1 MKIVIIPHDE
11 DYEDAVAVG
20 PMVNTALSDA
30 PDVEAQ
36 VSTMQPDAAQHR
48 IRVRLC
54 EPFRRGAAQLLAAHR
69 PGVQHGPASGR
80 RNVPMRGH
88 RRAGMSQHPLHH
100 LRVGPRRDGQRRRS
114 LGSCFLTF
122 RPRQM
127 DDRSGQA
134 GTPRPRSSGVVSVTG
149 SGCAIPRSRHRRRA
163 DGQQQPFFGGS
174 ARPMPRETW
183 EIGGAT
189 EA

>member
-1 MKIVIIPHDE
+1 MKIVIIPDDE

-20 PMVNTALSDA
+20 LMVNTALSDA

-36 VSTMQPDAAQHR
+36 VSTMQPDAVLVA
-48 IRVRLC
+48 
-54 EPFRRGAAQLLAAHR
+54 
-69 PGVQHGPASGR
+69 
-80 RNVPMRGH
+80 
-88 RRAGMSQHPLHH
+88 
-100 LRVGPRRDGQRRRS
+100 
-114 LGSCFLTF
+114 CFPTF

-134 GTPRPRSSGVVSVTG
+134 GTPRPRSSGVCRLPGVVARSHAHGTG
-149 SGCAIPRSRHRRRA
+149 GEPL
-163 DGQQQPFFGGS
+163 DGQHQPFFGGS